1 MSQSRLTPYS
11 LLAPALVTVALA
23 LLLCLA
29 VIIILSFSSQSN
41 VAISNTFTL
50 QNYLEILQRP
60 LFPPLFLRSFQIAAT
75 VTLISVL
82 LAYPMAYFVAFDVRR
97 RKLVWLMVLTL
108 PFWVSY
114 LLRVLS
120 WKVIL
125 GYNGVINATLQN
137 AGITD
142 QPLSFLLYNSTSVS
156 IALVHAW
163 APFALLPIY
172 VSLSKID
179 SALLSASSDLGENS
193 VWTFLRV
200 TLPLSMP
207 GVAAAALLI
216 FIPTFGDYIT
226 PSLVGGPSGA
236 MIGTYIAQQ
245 FGASNNWP
253 LGAAVSLVSML
264 LATLIACLVLAGSRR
279 LGRIAN

>member
-1 MSQSRLTPYS
+1 MSQSRLTPYK
-11 LLAPALVTVALA
+11 LLSPALLTVVLA
-23 LLLCLA
+23 LLLCFVVLI
-29 VIIILSFSSQSN
+29 VLSFSSQSY
-41 VAISNTFTL
+41 VTISNAFTL
-50 QNYLEILQRP
+50 QNYNDILQRS
-60 LFPPLFLRSFQIAAT
+60 LFPPLFIRSFQIAAV
-75 VTLISVL
+75 VTLLSLL
-82 LAYPMAYFVAFDVRR
+82 LAYPMAYFVAFDVGH
-97 RKLVWLMVLTL
+97 RKLVWLMFLTL

-114 LLRVLS
+114 LLRILS

-137 AGITD
+137 IGVVD

-156 IALVHAW
+156 IALIHAW

-179 SALLSASSDLGENS
+179 RSLLAASSDLGENAI
-193 VWTFLRV
+193 WTFLRV

-207 GVAAAALLI
+207 GVATAALLI

-253 LGAAVSLVSML
+253 LGAATSLVSML
-264 LATLIACLVLAGSRR
+264 LATVIACLVLAGSRR
-279 LGRIAN
+279 LARVAH